1 MEYFKRVIFSNYK
14 AFKRFSITL
23 EDFNIM
29 VGPNNSGKSTIIGV
43 FRILSEGIRKAS
55 SRKAEFI
62 STLDD
67 GFYGYNLSLD
77 GIPIAIDN
85 IPTDYDDECI
95 PQVDFI
101 LSNNDKLV
109 LYFPQQSCCVLR
121 CFCKAKEIIRPS
133 DFKNHFK
140 VAINFVPVLGP
151 VENNED
157 LYQME
162 AARSAKLSHRA
173 SRNFRNIWHHY
184 PQEFEEFQ
192 KLISRTWPE
201 MEILKPETLNHE
213 GKQCLYMFC
222 QEHRITRELFWV
234 GFGFQVWCQMLTYI
248 IKAENTSILLID
260 EPDIYLHSDLQ
271 RQLVALLHER
281 NNQVLIATHSTE
293 IMVEADPSE
302 LVVVDKYVST
312 AKRIKN
318 SNQIKALL
326 DDVGSVL
333 NPMLTT
339 LAKTRKIIFVE
350 GNDYKLLSGF
360 ARILGEDDIANR
372 SSFALFQVGGV
383 NLNRIKSYAEGVCD
397 AIGTRDV
404 RKLIIIDKDFRSDEE
419 CEYIRS
425 QFTEEIDYIH
435 IHERKE
441 IENYL
446 LIPDVLKRAIIRKL
460 HRNSTKN
467 PDKKREE
474 FHGDINKIIQTL
486 CEEYEVET
494 YVLSQLQ
501 AKANSFIKRESP
513 HLDDSSVNYKVIKQF
528 TMNWKSM
535 EKKMSMVPGKDFLRY
550 INKYILDNY
559 RISLTHR
566 DILSCFTKDD
576 IPDDL
581 RLLIHKLSTFIS

>member
-1 MEYFKRVIFSNYK
+1 MEHFKKIIFSNYK
-14 AFKRFSITL
+14 AFKRYTITL
-23 EDFNIM
+23 DDFNIL
-29 VGPNNSGKSTIIGV
+29 VGPNNSGKSTIIGA

-55 SRKAEFI
+55 SRKAEFLTN
-62 STLDD
+62 SNDN
-67 GFYGYNLSLD
+67 FYGYNLALD
-77 GIPIAIDN
+77 GIPIATDN
-85 IPTDYDDECI
+85 IPTDYDDDCT
-95 PQVDFI
+95 PQVEFI
-101 LSNNDKLV
+101 LSNNDSLV

-121 CFCKAKEIIRPS
+121 CFCKAKEIIWPT

-157 LYQME
+157 LYQIE
-162 AARSAKLSHRA
+162 AARSALLSHRA

-184 PQEFEEFQ
+184 PEKFEEFQ
-192 KLISRTWPE
+192 KLISRTWPG
-201 MEILKPETLNHE
+201 MEILKPEILNHE
-213 GKQCLYMFC
+213 DKPCLYMFC
-222 QEHRITRELFWV
+222 EEHRITRELYWV

-248 IKAENTSILLID
+248 IKAENASILLID

-302 LVVVDKYVST
+302 LVVIDKYLST

-326 DDVGSVL
+326 DDVGSGL

-404 RKLIIIDKDFRSDEE
+404 RKLIIIDKDFRSPEE

-425 QFTEEIDYIH
+425 QFTDEIDYTH

-446 LIPDVLKRAIIRKL
+446 LIPEVLLRAIKRKL
-460 HRNSTKN
+460 NRTSTQK
-467 PDKKREE
+467 PDNRRGE
-474 FHGDINKIIQTL
+474 FAEDIYKIIETL
-486 CEEYEVET
+486 CEENEIEP

-501 AKANSFIKRESP
+501 AKATEFHKRESP
-513 HLDDSSVNYKVIKQF
+513 HLDDSSINIKVIKQF

-535 EKKMSMVPGKDFLRY
+535 ENKMSMVPGKDFLRY
-550 INKYILDNY
+550 INKYLSENY

-581 RLLIHKLSTFIS
+581 SILIQELSAFIS